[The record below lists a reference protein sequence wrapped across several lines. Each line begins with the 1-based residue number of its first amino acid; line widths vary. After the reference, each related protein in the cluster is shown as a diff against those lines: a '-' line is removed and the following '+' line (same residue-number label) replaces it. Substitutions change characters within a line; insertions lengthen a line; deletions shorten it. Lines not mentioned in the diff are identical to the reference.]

1 MSIDGIQRAPTLAPL
16 GDTGPTQAAGK
27 TAGAKGYSEIDIEAL
42 LGAKGGPA
50 GGAKSAADALKTPA
64 SSSDPKAQEAALNNL
79 GGFSDTQVTADIF
92 AFMALFQKLAQQM
105 RDTARTQRTTDMQ
118 AQVSSLQNAAE
129 KMKDAAAER
138 LTAAIVQG
146 SMQIAGGVM
155 QMGLS
160 GMSAKQTIKGAQME
174 AAGGNNM
181 AQISKMDAQGK
192 FAADPVS
199 KAQFTT
205 ASNNQIAAGKEL
217 GAVGTKYQGYAQASG
232 SISGG
237 LGGIIGATFT
247 HKADLL
253 DADKMNLETQAKVAE
268 TGVQHANDMMQQ
280 MMDVIRDVREK
291 LSSIQQASIETN
303 RGIARNI

>member
-1 MSIDGIQRAPTLAPL
+1 MSIDGINRAPTLAPL
-16 GDTGPTQAAGK
+16 GDTGPAQAAGK
-27 TAGAKGYSEIDIEAL
+27 PAGTKGYSEIDIETL
-42 LGAKGGPA
+42 LGAKNGTA
-50 GGAKSAADALKTPA
+50 GGAKSPTDGLKTPLPT
-64 SSSDPKAQEAALNNL
+64 DPKSKEAALTNL
-79 GGFSDTQVTADIF
+79 GGFSDTQVSADIF
-92 AFMALFQKLAQQM
+92 SFMALFQKLAQQA
-105 RDTARTQRTTDMQ
+105 RDTARTQRTSDMQ

-237 LGGIIGATFT
+237 LGGIIGASFT

-253 DADKMNLETQAKVAE
+253 EADKMNLETQAKVAE

>member
-1 MSIDGIQRAPTLAPL
+1 
-16 GDTGPTQAAGK
+16 
-27 TAGAKGYSEIDIEAL
+27 
-42 LGAKGGPA
+42 
-50 GGAKSAADALKTPA
+50 
-64 SSSDPKAQEAALNNL
+64 
-79 GGFSDTQVTADIF
+79 
-92 AFMALFQKLAQQM
+92 
-105 RDTARTQRTTDMQ
+105 
-118 AQVSSLQNAAE
+118 
-129 KMKDAAAER
+129 MKEAAAER
-138 LTAAIVQG
+138 LTAAVVQG
-146 SMQIAGGVM
+146 AMQIAGGVM

-160 GMSAKQTIKGAQME
+160 SMSAKQTIKGAQME

-181 AQISKMDAQGK
+181 AQISKLDAQGK

-205 ASNNQIAAGKEL
+205 AANNQIAAGKEL

-253 DADKMNLETQAKVAE
+253 DAEKMNLETQAKVSE

-280 MMDVIRDVREK
+280 MMDVIRDVRDK
-291 LSSIQQASIETN
+291 LASIQQASIETN

>member
-27 TAGAKGYSEIDIEAL
+27 TAGGKGYSEIDIEAL

-50 GGAKSAADALKTPA
+50 GGAKSAADALKTPS

-138 LTAAIVQG
+138 LTAAVVQG
-146 SMQIAGGVM
+146 AMQIAGGVM
-155 QMGLS
+155 QVGLS
-160 GMSAKQTIKGAQME
+160 AASISNTVKGAKMGAE
-174 AAGGNNM
+174 ADAMSPKAAVMTGAKADAAKLTATGQ
-181 AQISKMDAQGK
+181 AQ
-192 FAADPVS
+192 VS
-199 KAQFTT
+199 
-205 ASNNQIAAGKEL
+205 
-217 GAVGTKYQGYAQASG
+217 YAQASG
-232 SISGG
+232 GITAG
-237 LGGIIGATFT
+237 LGGIIGASFT